1 MAVARHWMTIHLER
15 PSPGASRDLPG
26 RLGWKHPWARR
37 PAPSLFGLAP
47 GGVCPAAAVAGSA
60 VRSCRTISP
69 LRRGKPRSRYLFCGT
84 VPGVAPAG
92 RYPAPCFHGARTFL
106 PRALSGLAAAVIRP
120 AGGTTGRRW
129 AGRGQMMVWRAVYG
143 RDAIVSGAGT
153 WGIAGEAVPAAS
165 GVVASRGL
173 ERVARALPSAGIE
186 GGWSKAP
193 NSARGRRDF
202 GRTQGASKPAV
213 PAGQLPEGARVVMP
227 PGPCVPFPGAG
238 VRFPRPAG
246 PPLDPH
252 PRPPSRPGPQAGR
265 ALGL

>member
-1 MAVARHWMTIHLER
+1 MPTMPTAVLTNGFKFDFRRGRKGASRPVSRVLSMAVARHWMTIHLER
-15 PSPGASRDLPG
+15 PSPDASRDLPG

-47 GGVCPAAAVAGSA
+47 GGVCHAAAVAGSA

-153 WGIAGEAVPAAS
+153 WGIALRRFRPPPGCCPLE
-165 GVVASRGL
+165 GSRGW
-173 ERVARALPSAGIE
+173 RGRCP
-186 GGWSKAP
+186 
-193 NSARGRRDF
+193 ARG
-202 GRTQGASKPAV
+202 
-213 PAGQLPEGARVVMP
+213 
-227 PGPCVPFPGAG
+227 
-238 VRFPRPAG
+238 
-246 PPLDPH
+246 
-252 PRPPSRPGPQAGR
+252 
-265 ALGL
+265 

>member
-1 MAVARHWMTIHLER
+1 MTIHLER

-92 RYPAPCFHGARTFL
+92 RYPAPCSHGARTFL
-106 PRALSGLAAAVIRP
+106 PRTLSGLAAAVIRP

-129 AGRGQMMVWRAVYG
+129 AGRGQMMVCRGVH
-143 RDAIVSGAGT
+143 SGMQSFQAAGH
-153 WGIAGEAVPAAS
+153 AGSVLRRFRPPPGGLPLEGP
-165 GVVASRGL
+165 RG
-173 ERVARALPSAGIE
+173 
-186 GGWSKAP
+186 W
-193 NSARGRRDF
+193 RGRC
-202 GRTQGASKPAV
+202 PAR
-213 PAGQLPEGARVVMP
+213 E
-227 PGPCVPFPGAG
+227 
-238 VRFPRPAG
+238 
-246 PPLDPH
+246 
-252 PRPPSRPGPQAGR
+252 
-265 ALGL
+265 

>member
-143 RDAIVSGAGT
+143 GDAIVSAAGT
-153 WGIAGEAVPAAS
+153 WGLALEAVLAAS
-165 GVVASRGL
+165 GVVASPGR
-173 ERVARALPSAGIE
+173 E
-186 GGWSKAP
+186 GGAGAAQRGNRRWLVE
-193 NSARGRRDF
+193 SAR
-202 GRTQGASKPAV
+202 TA
-213 PAGQLPEGARVVMP
+213 PAGSCRNAR
-227 PGPCVPFPGAG
+227 
-238 VRFPRPAG
+238 RFETG
-246 PPLDPH
+246 M
-252 PRPPSRPGPQAGR
+252 SCRPGCPKARGS
-265 ALGL
+265 

>member
-153 WGIAGEAVPAAS
+153 WGIAARGGS
-165 GVVASRGL
+165 GRLRGGCLSRA

-193 NSARGRRDF
+193 VQR
-202 GRTQGASKPAV
+202 
-213 PAGQLPEGARVVMP
+213 
-227 PGPCVPFPGAG
+227 
-238 VRFPRPAG
+238 PRPAG
-246 PPLDPH
+246 FWQNARRFETGSAC
-252 PRPPSRPGPQAGR
+252 RPVALRREGRNAPGALRSVPGSRGYVSPGPQARRSIPIRGR
-265 ALGL
+265 RRDQDPKRGER

>member
-1 MAVARHWMTIHLER
+1 MTIHLER

-92 RYPAPCFHGARTFL
+92 RYPAPCSHGARTFL
-106 PRALSGLAAAVIRP
+106 PRTLSGLAAAVIRP

-129 AGRGQMMVWRAVYG
+129 AGRGQMMVCRGVH
-143 RDAIVSGAGT
+143 SGIQSFQAG
-153 WGIAGEAVPAAS
+153 GHAGSVLRRFRPPPGGLPLEGP
-165 GVVASRGL
+165 RG
-173 ERVARALPSAGIE
+173 
-186 GGWSKAP
+186 W
-193 NSARGRRDF
+193 RGRC
-202 GRTQGASKPAV
+202 PAR
-213 PAGQLPEGARVVMP
+213 E
-227 PGPCVPFPGAG
+227 
-238 VRFPRPAG
+238 
-246 PPLDPH
+246 
-252 PRPPSRPGPQAGR
+252 
-265 ALGL
+265 